1 MIKLIIFTKFYF
13 NQIVRKEEINIEDI
27 YLPIYNLAIILIHC
41 MCICVLRIIFIFL
54 SYFTS
59 SCPIRRSGCSL
70 PGPS

>member
-1 MIKLIIFTKFYF
+1 MKKLIIFTKFYF

-41 MCICVLRIIFIFL
+41 MCICVLRIIFL